1 MINRGC
7 PGGKGWSSMVLDNR
21 HGAFRV
27 PELEIPGSGHGAL
40 HGLTFTV
47 KDVFAVAGHR
57 SSAGNPDWLRSHG
70 PADSHSA
77 AVRRLLE
84 AGATLRGAAHTD
96 ELMYSL
102 GGENY
107 HYGTPVNPHGENRIP
122 GGSSSGSAVAVA
134 SGSVDFA
141 LGTDTGGSVRV
152 PSAYCGVFGFRP
164 THGAVSLEGVIPLAP
179 AFDTVGWIA
188 GSTELLLKTGR
199 VLLGAADSG
208 GGAQGRE
215 SGKKAGVQLRSAN
228 CGCDAQG
235 GERRE
240 KEEGVLLG
248 SVGSSGDACDGENR
262 KRTGVL
268 LRSANSGGDAQSG
281 ESRKKEEG
289 VLLGSVDRGD
299 IAQGMEN
306 SMEQSE
312 RGVVDESSGDLRMS
326 RMFFPP
332 EGWALVEQDSAD
344 YLRRGLDKLQAG
356 ASLQAAEAVVAPEGL
371 KTWMDAFRELQG
383 AEIWATHGEW
393 IGREQPVFGPDI
405 AARFAW
411 AAGLAGADHSPAA
424 MLRSRITQRLRVLLG
439 KDGCLVLPTVPGPAP
454 LRGAGPGQ
462 LERSRSS
469 AMMLSCLAGLAGLP
483 QVTLPVPGPG
493 GLPLGLSVIGGH
505 GQDLRL
511 LSWIQEVWK

>member
-1 MINRGC
+1 
-7 PGGKGWSSMVLDNR
+7 MVLDNR

-152 PSAYCGVFGFRP
+152 PTAYCGVFGFRP

-215 SGKKAGVQLRSAN
+215 SGKKA
-228 CGCDAQG
+228 D
-235 GERRE
+235 
-240 KEEGVLLG
+240 VLLETAD
-248 SVGSSGDACDGENR
+248 SGGAACGGENR
-262 KRTGVL
+262 KNAGDQLGTADSGV
-268 LRSANSGGDAQSG
+268 GAQS
-281 ESRKKEEG
+281 
-289 VLLGSVDRGD
+289 
-299 IAQGMEN
+299 MEN
-306 SMEQSE
+306 SMEQSGGE
-312 RGVVDESSGDLRMS
+312 AVDESAGDLRMS
-326 RMFFPP
+326 RMFIPP
-332 EGWALVEQDSAD
+332 EGWALVEQDCAD
-344 YLRRGLDKLQAG
+344 YLRQGLDKLQAG
-356 ASLQAAEAVVAPEGL
+356 ASLQAAEAVVAPDGL